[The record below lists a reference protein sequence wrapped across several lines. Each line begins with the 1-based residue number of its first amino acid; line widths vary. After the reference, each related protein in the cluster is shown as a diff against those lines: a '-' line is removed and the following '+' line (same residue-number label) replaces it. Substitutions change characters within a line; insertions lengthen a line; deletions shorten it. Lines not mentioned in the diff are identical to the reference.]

1 MSPLTYI
8 AIYFICWWIV
18 FFPVLSLG
26 ARSHA
31 EAGIDLK
38 YGGDP
43 GAPVVH
49 NLKRK
54 VLTTSWVA
62 AILWLAVIAII
73 QTGLLDRMLGPIN
86 SGLVA

>member
-1 MSPLTYI
+1 MGPLTYL
-8 AIYFICWWIV
+8 AIYFICWWIA

-26 ARSHA
+26 SRSHA

-38 YGGDP
+38 DGGDP

-54 VLTTSWVA
+54 VITATWVA
-62 AILWLAVIAII
+62 AILWVIVVVFVK
-73 QTGLLDRMLGPIN
+73 TGLLDKMLGPMD